1 MTDMRTE
8 KHILEFSEADA
19 RKINPEG
26 VYRRMLECHSCP
38 LFEGDIKRIANAF
51 GLGFGSMLAFIK
63 QHGLDGRLEDEIMKK
78 VDYDKVKAL
87 YDSGKT
93 DAQIT
98 KALDVSFATVYMWR
112 QRHGFE
118 KNEPAAA
125 SEAGIL
131 IAVNEKQTRRP
142 TSEEIAT
149 AIQTRKNTSFQK
161 SVDQVNSLAQ
171 PVINE
176 IAAGVARNKAK
187 RDALKIDFEK
197 KLPKLAKPAKVKP
210 EKPKRAVPEVAQPAM
225 LPSEETTAGAIIQSL
240 DLRALADDSRDDID
254 DMLHEWY
261 ADRLVMTRL
270 ATGIERMDLEKR
282 MLVAMLIG
290 AGVDN
295 IESKLQEVIHG

>member
-1 MTDMRTE
+1 MRTE

-98 KALDVSFATVYMWR
+98 KELDISFATVYMWR

-125 SEAGIL
+125 ADVGIL
-131 IAVNEKQTRRP
+131 IAGNGKQTRRP
-142 TSEEIAT
+142 TS
-149 AIQTRKNTSFQK
+149 
-161 SVDQVNSLAQ
+161 D
-171 PVINE
+171 E
-176 IAAGVARNKAK
+176 IAAAIMDRKPADEQRNQSAKPAIAEITADGAARNKAK
-187 RDALKIDFEK
+187 RDSLKIDFDK
-197 KLPKLAKPAKVKP
+197 MLPKLAKPAKIKT
-210 EKPKRAVPEVAQPAM
+210 EKPKRAAPEVSQPAM

-240 DLRALADDSRDDID
+240 DLQALADDSRDDID

-261 ADRLVMTRL
+261 SDRLLLTKL

-295 IESKLQEVIHG
+295 VDSKLQEVIHGPLHC